1 MVESNQNPRGV
12 YDMHYE
18 NYVIEDEIQ
27 HLVGLAHHRRF
38 HRPTRAYLR
47 VAEAQLRASGYL
59 DGVSAHDLRRLAEHA
74 CQFSYPAHWTVIAEG
89 TVPDRC
95 LMLMEGTVSY
105 RHRGEVIGSA
115 GSGMILGLDDAAAHR
130 AARSTI
136 VSEEPLT
143 GIAVE
148 TAMLLD
154 VLNTPAPHRSD
165 VPAFGGVPIPSVS

>member
-1 MVESNQNPRGV
+1 MK
-12 YDMHYE
+12 YE

-27 HLVGLAHHRRF
+27 HLVGIAHHRRE
-38 HRPTRAYLR
+38 RKPSRAYLR
-47 VAEAQLRASGYL
+47 LAEAQLRASGYL
-59 DGVSAHDLRRLAEHA
+59 EGVSARDLRRLAEHA
-74 CQFSYPAHWTVIAEG
+74 CQFSYPASWTVIAEG

-115 GSGMILGLDDAAAHR
+115 GHGTILGLDDAAARR
-130 AARSTI
+130 AARATI

-148 TAMLLD
+148 TTMLLE
-154 VLNTPAPHRSD
+154 VLNTPVSHRGN
-165 VPAFGGVPIPSVS
+165 VPALGVIPVPSVS